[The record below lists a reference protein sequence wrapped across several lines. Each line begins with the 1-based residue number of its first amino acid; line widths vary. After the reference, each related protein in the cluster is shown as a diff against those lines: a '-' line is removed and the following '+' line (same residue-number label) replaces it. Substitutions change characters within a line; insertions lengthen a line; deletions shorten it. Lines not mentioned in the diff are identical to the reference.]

1 MDGIGW
7 YIATLHSLLGHEKT
21 AVVLGVDPGDTSAC
35 LICAYECEPTAERKR
50 AVEDALAASGPA
62 GIEGSR

>member
-1 MDGIGW
+1 MDAIGW
-7 YIATLHSLLGHEKT
+7 SIATMHTLLGHDKA

-35 LICAYECEPTAERKR
+35 LICAYEREPTAERKR